1 MSYTQ
6 LKKYIP
12 DSAKEL
18 SFLGSSIVRLSGGL
32 TVIAAVNESEQWTTY
47 YFI

>member
-6 LKKYIP
+6 LKKYLP
-12 DSAKEL
+12 NEPKEL
-18 SFLGSSIVRLSGGL
+18 SFIGSSLVRLSGGL